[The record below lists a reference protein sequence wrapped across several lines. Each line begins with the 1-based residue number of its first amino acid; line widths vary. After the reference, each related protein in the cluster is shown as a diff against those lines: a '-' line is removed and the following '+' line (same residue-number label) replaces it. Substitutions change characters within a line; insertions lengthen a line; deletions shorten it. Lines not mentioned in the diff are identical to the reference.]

1 MKWTLKVG
9 LAAAVLAAAV
19 SVASVS
25 AAPASWTGKISDAMC
40 AGKHQGD
47 AKACVAK
54 CIKGGDHYVLVV
66 GDKTYKIANQKFAD
80 LVKFAGSDAVVT
92 GELKDDTITISKM
105 AAPKAPKAK

>member
-1 MKWTLKVG
+1 MKWTLKTG
-9 LAAAVLAAAV
+9 LAAVAMAALV

-80 LVKFAGSDAVVT
+80 LVKFGGMDAVVT
-92 GELKDDTITISKM
+92 GELKDDTITVTKIV
-105 AAPKAPKAK
+105 APKAKTK